1 MRKKLISALK
11 YILFLCIG
19 VFVFWLVYRDID
31 MVTLKTALGKI
42 NYWWILLSFILGML
56 SHISRAIRWN
66 MLIRPMG
73 YNPSTLNSFLSVMVM
88 YLTNLALP
96 RAGELARCSVLGRYE
111 QIPFTKLVG
120 TVVIERFT
128 DMIALV
134 IFAVLIFSLQA
145 DVFLKFIHNHPDIQ
159 NKLILLFSTRNLVI
173 LLSVIVLF
181 IIALIVYRKNL
192 MRTSLFKRI
201 EGLYVNFLEGI
212 RAIKYM
218 ESKWKYIGHTIF
230 IYIMWLIMLY
240 VVFFSYPPTANLS
253 LPAGMA
259 AFVMGGLAMIAPVQG
274 GIGPWH
280 FMVYETLFIYGIDK
294 TDGKIFALIAHT
306 TTNLSLMFMGFIA
319 LLLLPIIN
327 RKKAIS

>member
-1 MRKKLISALK
+1 MKKRLISALK
-11 YILFLCIG
+11 YILFLGIG

-31 MVTLKTALGKI
+31 MVTLKAALGKI
-42 NYWWILLSFILGML
+42 NYWWLVLSFVLSML

-73 YNPSTLNSFLSVMVM
+73 YNPSTLNSFLSVMIM

-96 RAGELARCSVLGRYE
+96 RAGELARCSVLGKYE
-111 QIPFTKLVG
+111 KIPFTKLVG
-120 TVVIERFT
+120 TVVIERIT
-128 DMIALV
+128 DMMALV
-134 IFAVLIFSLQA
+134 VFAVLIFSFQA
-145 DVFLKFIHNHPDIQ
+145 DVFLKFIQNHPDIQ
-159 NKLILLFSTRNLVI
+159 NRLVLLFSARNI
-173 LLSVIVLF
+173 LIMFFALTFLILIL
-181 IIALIVYRKNL
+181 IIYRKNV

-230 IYIMWLIMLY
+230 IYVMWLAMLY
-240 VVFFSYPPTANLS
+240 VVFFSYPPTSNLS

-306 TTNLSLMFMGFIA
+306 STNLSLMFMGFIA
-319 LLLLPIIN
+319 LLLLPVIN
-327 RKKAIS
+327 REKVIG